1 VEEKEI
7 KSNSIIRNFA
17 PTTASVT
24 NRNTMLLLTIILS
37 VFGLIS
43 YIQLPKESFPDIKI
57 AKVFVKTVYPGN
69 PPVDMENLVTRPLE
83 KELKTIKGVVE
94 ITSISSQDNSDIV
107 VEFKSDYD
115 LKKALQ
121 DVKDGID
128 RAKGE
133 LPADLPVEPMAVEL
147 DASEFPILNINLY
160 GDYSHAEFRSISD
173 DLKDR
178 IESIQEIS
186 KVDIKGLDDR
196 QINVNLDRTKM
207 AAKNI
212 NFQNVEDAI
221 SFENH
226 SISGGDII
234 NQRTSRSVR
243 IDGEFKNITELNNL
257 IVKYEKGNIVYL
269 SDILEG
275 NKVKDGYV
283 DPLTYA
289 QLNGKNVVTLSVV
302 KKSGENLLI
311 ATENIMKVLEESK
324 NNGLIPPYMEI
335 EITNDMSDHVR
346 DQVSNL
352 ENSIIMGMI
361 LVIVILFY
369 FLGLRNALFVGLA
382 IPTSMLISFV
392 IISLLG
398 YTINMMI
405 LFGLVLALGMLVDN
419 AIVVVENIYRYLD
432 KGYSVFEAA
441 KQGTG
446 EIAWPIISSTA
457 TTLAAFLPL
466 IFWPGIVGSFM
477 GLLPKTLIIVLTAS
491 LFVALVIV
499 PAFIIIFVKDGNV
512 EKPFTKK
519 GVITTLIIMAV
530 VIGLGYLTKIFWLA
544 NFTIFMAAFVTFYY
558 KFFYKWGQKFQSTF
572 LVFLEEFY
580 LKTLTWSLSKKRP
593 YYLLGSAFVLL
604 FGTLFFYA
612 IAGGNVLFFPNNEP
626 QFINITAKLP
636 IGTDIDSTFSFAQAL
651 DQKVNRIIKKD
662 SSILKSVLT
671 TVGKGAIGQNEQSFG
686 NNPEKAMITVTFI
699 DYDLRK
705 EHRSSVEI
713 MKDLSDSLIGNYPGV
728 QLSVEKN
735 QMGPPTGKA
744 INIEIQGPDYPSL
757 IHYSDSLIAFL
768 EKANIPGIEGLKTD
782 LDNGKPEIMIE
793 VDREKARRFGL
804 STGQVASSIRTALFG
819 KEVSDFKDG
828 EDKIPIRIRYAKDYR
843 NNLSSLLNQNIV
855 FRNNQGHLLE
865 IPASSVVNVNYTNTY
880 GSVNRKD
887 MERVITVYSNVLEG
901 YNANAINA
909 QLKKL
914 VANFNLPKGYVVA
927 FTGEQE
933 EQNEASSFL
942 INALLIAVALI
953 FLILVT
959 QFNSFAKPFIILV
972 SVILSTIGVFG
983 GLATFNMDFVIIMT
997 GIGIISLA
1005 GIVVNNAIV
1014 LIDYIDLL
1022 KNRLRTDK
1030 GLPLDANL
1038 TLEET
1043 IACVEEAGKTRLRPV
1058 LLTAI
1063 TTVLGLIPMAIG
1075 LNIDFAGL
1083 LNSWSPNI
1091 YFGGENADFWGSM
1104 AWTVIFGLT
1113 FSTVLTLIYV
1123 PVMYVL
1129 GNKLKL
1135 RFAKK

>member
-289 QLNGKNVVTLSVV
+289 QLNSKNVVTLSVV

-671 TVGKGAIGQNEQSFG
+671 TVGKGAVGQNEQSFG

>member
-1 VEEKEI
+1 MEEKEI

>member
-1 VEEKEI
+1 
-7 KSNSIIRNFA
+7 
-17 PTTASVT
+17 
-24 NRNTMLLLTIILS
+24 
-37 VFGLIS
+37 
-43 YIQLPKESFPDIKI
+43 
-57 AKVFVKTVYPGN
+57 
-69 PPVDMENLVTRPLE
+69 
-83 KELKTIKGVVE
+83 
-94 ITSISSQDNSDIV
+94 
-107 VEFKSDYD
+107 
-115 LKKALQ
+115 
-121 DVKDGID
+121 
-128 RAKGE
+128 
-133 LPADLPVEPMAVEL
+133 VEL

-196 QINVNLDRTKM
+196 QINVNLDRIKM

>member
-1 VEEKEI
+1 MEEKEI

-289 QLNGKNVVTLSVV
+289 QLNSKNVVTLSVV

-671 TVGKGAIGQNEQSFG
+671 TVGKGAVGQNEQSFG